1 MAPLRT
7 LVALACASAVSA
19 FAPASPLAVKPAV
32 RYDNFVYMIWR
43 TWRHCPKLRL

>member
-19 FAPASPLAVKPAV
+19 FAPASPVAVKPAAV
-32 RYDNFVYMIWR
+32 RYEMKI
-43 TWRHCPKLRL
+43 C